1 MGVPSRHGDPRE
13 DNGEALPHP
22 RQEPTP
28 APRRPAPATLPVP
41 SQPQGGSPESGTA
54 ECAVSTLKH
63 SFLRNHTFHSVVHLS
78 RQAGAQ
84 RGTCM
89 ASNELGK

>member
-1 MGVPSRHGDPRE
+1 MFLRGGASPDTSAPIWERE
-13 DNGEALPHP
+13 
-22 RQEPTP
+22 R
-28 APRRPAPATLPVP
+28 
-41 SQPQGGSPESGTA
+41 
-54 ECAVSTLKH
+54 AVSVVKP
-63 SFLRNHTFHSVVHLS
+63 SFPRNHTFCSIVHLS

>member
-1 MGVPSRHGDPRE
+1 MS
-13 DNGEALPHP
+13 
-22 RQEPTP
+22 
-28 APRRPAPATLPVP
+28 APIW
-41 SQPQGGSPESGTA
+41 ES
-54 ECAVSTLKH
+54 ERAVSAVKY
-63 SFLRNHTFHSVVHLS
+63 SFLRNHTFCSVVHLS